1 MNIIYVSNST
11 VVKQGRN
18 DVQMTKSKWN
28 NDSTGNVV
36 TNYVEIISSPKHLG
50 LYIDYEIQT
59 IHKKTDQDDIALRG
73 NMSFLVKRKGL
84 QFVV

>member
-1 MNIIYVSNST
+1 MTDNRAIMNIIYVSNST

-36 TNYVEIISSPKHLG
+36 TNYVEIISSPKYLG
-50 LYIDYEIQT
+50 LILIMRFKLFTKRLTRT
-59 IHKKTDQDDIALRG
+59 ILHY
-73 NMSFLVKRKGL
+73 
-84 QFVV
+84 VVTCHF